1 MNRTRSLFCQALLVA
16 LACCS
21 LVAVT
26 ASAAQAAFGI
36 ASFGAATSINGEASR
51 QAGAHADLRTGFDFN
66 VDPATGHIEGNVKD
80 LHVDIP
86 LGAVGN
92 PTAVPKCPTRKLLKP
107 SEPTETE
114 CPPETQIGRSVVR
127 FGQFTIDQ
135 PVFNMQHSSES
146 PGLFAMNVF
155 SAGVYVSPTVRPGDY
170 GISALSARTSQAE
183 PIEVVDFTLWGVP
196 YDHGTG
202 VQERRPFMTN
212 TTSCVGPVPFHI
224 EANSWLEPEG
234 LSAKTVFSDFDGEP
248 FEYSGCERLGFKPT
262 LEIQPGSHRA
272 HSPSGLGVDIAV
284 PQNEG
289 PDGLATAHVRKV
301 VTTFPKGLTLSS
313 STVAG
318 LEACSLAQV
327 GIGSNDPPNCPN
339 AAKLGGVTVRSQLLD
354 DPLEGEIVLAR
365 QNENPFNS
373 TFAIYLLAKGPGFY
387 IKVPGRLEVDKQS
400 GQLQTIFDDLPQL
413 PFEEAHLDFRGG
425 PTAPLQTPST
435 CGTYNTHTE
444 ITSWASAKAVVID
457 TPMRIDEDCTSGA
470 SFTPG
475 LQAGV
480 ANPVA
485 GAYSPFT
492 LRVTR
497 TDGEQNISRIDATL
511 PEGELA
517 KLAGLGVCSEA
528 QAVIGACP
536 ASSQVG
542 IATAAIGIGA
552 FPLFVPQAGKDPT
565 ALYLGGPYKG
575 APYSLVAKV
584 PAQTGPFDFGI
595 ITVRS
600 AIDINPITAQA
611 TVKSDPLPQII
622 EGVPIQYR
630 DVRVEVQKPDFTLN
644 PTSCEQR
651 RVRTTITSIEGMS
664 ANPSV
669 PFKVGD
675 CSALGFAPRLAFKL
689 SGGTRRG
696 QYPALTATLTTRKGD
711 ANIARAAVTLPHSEF
726 LAQSHIKT
734 ICTRVQFAARTCP
747 AGSIYGNAT
756 AITPLLDKPLSGPV
770 YLRSSSNPLPDLVAV
785 LNGQFEVELAGRIDS
800 DNAGIRNTFDFV
812 PDAPVSK
819 FVLRMQGAK
828 KGLLENS
835 KNLCA
840 GKAARAEVKLA
851 GQNGK
856 RSNTRSVVVPSSCG
870 TKAKKKSK
878 SKRANKSRRAS
889 R

>member
-1 MNRTRSLFCQALLVA
+1 MKTRGLFSKALVSAVGCVLAIA
-16 LACCS
+16 LA
-21 LVAVT
+21 APG
-26 ASAAQAAFGI
+26 AQAAFGVT
-36 ASFGAATSINGEASR
+36 SFGASTSINGELSR
-51 QAGAHADLRTGFDFN
+51 QAGAHADLRTFFDFSH
-66 VDPATGHIEGNVKD
+66 DPVTGFTEGNVKD
-80 LHVDIP
+80 IQVNLP
-86 LGAVGN
+86 AGFVGN
-92 PTAVPKCPTRKLLKP
+92 PTVAPQCPVNKLLAHP
-107 SEPTETE
+107 PRFRGESE
-114 CPPETQIGRSVVR
+114 CANETQVGTAVIT
-127 FGQFTIDQ
+127 FGGKPEPVQ
-135 PVFNMQHSSES
+135 VFNMARTNEQ
-146 PGLFAMNVF
+146 PGLFGMNVF
-155 SAGVYVSPTVRPGDY
+155 GNPVYIEPTVRAGDY
-170 GISALSARTSQAE
+170 TIAALSARTSQAE
-183 PIEVVDFTLWGVP
+183 RIDGADVTLWGTP

-202 VQERRPFMTN
+202 VQQRLPFMTN
-212 TTSCVGPVPFHI
+212 TTSCAGTVAFGI
-224 EANSWLEPEG
+224 EANSWLDPG
-234 LSAKTVFSDFDGEP
+234 NVSSRTTTSDPDGEP
-248 FEYSGCERLGFKPT
+248 FAYSGCERLGFRPT
-262 LEIQPGSHRA
+262 IEIQPGTHRA
-272 HSPSGLGVDIAV
+272 HSPSGVSVDLYV

-289 PDGLATAHVRKV
+289 ADGLATAHVRKV
-301 VTTFPKGLTLSS
+301 VTTFPQGMTLSAS
-313 STVAG
+313 AAAG
-318 LEACSLAQV
+318 LGACSLAEI
-327 GIGSNDPPNCPN
+327 GLGSNRPPTCPN
-339 AAKLGGVTVRSQLLD
+339 SAKIGTGTVVSQLLD
-354 DPLEGEIVLAR
+354 RPLEGDIILAR
-365 QNENPFNS
+365 QKENPFGS
-373 TFAIYLLAKGPGFY
+373 TFAIYLVAPAPGFY
-387 IKVPGRLEVDKQS
+387 LKLPGELRIDRQTGQITTVVDN
-400 GQLQTIFDDLPQL
+400 LPQL
-413 PFEEAHLDFRGG
+413 PFEEAHLSFRGG
-425 PTAPLQTPST
+425 PTGPLQTPST

-444 ITSWASAKAVVID
+444 ITSWASANPVVID
-457 TPMRIDEDCTSGA
+457 TPMTIDEDCAAAG
-470 SFTPG
+470 SFDPG

-517 KLAGLGVCSEA
+517 KLAGTGVCPEA
-528 QAVIGACP
+528 GAAVGNCP

-542 IATAAIGIGA
+542 IATAAIGTGA

-565 ALYLGGPYKG
+565 ALYLGGPYRG
-575 APYSLVAKV
+575 APYSLITRV

-595 ITVRS
+595 ISVRS

-622 EGVPIQYR
+622 EGVPVQYR

-651 RVRTTITSIEGMS
+651 RVMTTISSIEGKTS
-664 ANPSV
+664 SPSV

-675 CSALGFAPRLAFKL
+675 CSALGFAPKLAFKL
-689 SGGTRRG
+689 KGGTKRG
-696 QYPALTATLTTRKGD
+696 QFPALTATLRTRKGD

-734 ICTRVQFAARTCP
+734 ICTRVQFAARNCP
-747 AGSIYGNAT
+747 AGSIYGSAT

-785 LNGQFEVELAGRIDS
+785 LNGQFEVELDGRIDS

-835 KNLCA
+835 RDLCA
-840 GKAARAEVKLA
+840 APARAEVRLA

-856 RSNTRSVVVPSSCG
+856 RSSTRPVVVASSCG
-870 TKAKKKSK
+870 IKAKQKSK
-878 SKRANKSRRAS
+878 AKRANKSRRAS